1 MRISDWSSDVCSSD
15 LMFMRGR
22 KRDLNVKG
30 AFLHMAADAAVSA
43 GVVVA
48 GLLIMLTGWLW
59 IDTLTSLVI
68 VAVVTAGTWGL
79 LRDSVNL
86 ALDALPGEIDIVAA
100 ERTLCALAGGIA
112 VQDHPVWD
120 LRRSEKRRVGQA
132 WGRTCEV

>member
-59 IDTLTSLVI
+59 IDPLTSLVI

-86 ALDALPGEIDIVAA
+86 ALDALPGEIDIVEV
-100 ERTLCALAGGIA
+100 ERTLCDLAGVIA
-112 VQDHPVWD
+112 VHDLHVWA
-120 LRRSEKRRVGQA
+120 LSTTETA
-132 WGRTCEV
+132 LTA